1 MGRESASRSND
12 NSRSLSLMDLVAS
25 DPQRTSD
32 QHSSAVWGPVAT
44 LLWALVIAIVFLIV
58 QIFVTIIYAV
68 ATMSDVPQAKAKA
81 ALRGLEFDGTFLS
94 VGACATLLVCVPL
107 ILGLAKLKSGSKLK
121 DYLGLVVPR
130 PRQFLVWS
138 LITSA
143 FCVLTDLILWLL
155 DQPTVLEFM
164 LKAYASAHPRWLLWL
179 ALAVCAPVFEEIC
192 FRGFLFKGLAASRL
206 RWQGATVVTSVFWA
220 AIHVQYD
227 WYGIS
232 TIFAL
237 GLVFG
242 TARAMTNSTLLT
254 MWLHCLVNVLATAQ
268 TAIALRQI

>member
-1 MGRESASRSND
+1 
-12 NSRSLSLMDLVAS
+12 MDLVAS

-94 VGACATLLVCVPL
+94 VGAFATLLVCVPL

-130 PRQFLVWS
+130 PGNFWYGASSPAPLRRDRPVLLLDHHGLESCSRLTPTPTRAGPLAGARRLRRLRRS
-138 LITSA
+138 LIQR
-143 FCVLTDLILWLL
+143 FY
-155 DQPTVLEFM
+155 
-164 LKAYASAHPRWLLWL
+164 LKGMAESGYAGGGQA
-179 ALAVCAPVFEEIC
+179 
-192 FRGFLFKGLAASRL
+192 
-206 RWQGATVVTSVFWA
+206 
-220 AIHVQYD
+220 
-227 WYGIS
+227 
-232 TIFAL
+232 
-237 GLVFG
+237 
-242 TARAMTNSTLLT
+242 
-254 MWLHCLVNVLATAQ
+254 
-268 TAIALRQI
+268 